1 MNGIIDTNQNVA
13 SLSENIKN
21 STTHINERITRSASQ
36 IDYNNNY
43 TTKLFNGLDKKVDLI
58 DEKVKDLN

>member
-1 MNGIIDTNQNVA
+1 MNGIIDTNENV
-13 SLSENIKN
+13 KN
-21 STTHINERITRSASQ
+21 VIVNVKDMNTHINERITRSASQ

-43 TTKLFNGLDKKVDLI
+43 TTNLFKGLDKKVDLI